1 MEMAFA
7 VELREG
13 NKGRIFDASE
23 VGLRGGEERA
33 TAGEQMNGDQ
43 DRALLPTRASLLSRL
58 RDVRQDGS
66 WREFFD
72 LYWKLIYNASRKR
85 GLTATEAEEVV
96 QETMIN
102 LMKEMPAFRYDP
114 NKGSFKS
121 WLMHITYRRIADQVR
136 KRKNQQIL
144 DENIDVEADS
154 DFERS
159 WMEEWQRN
167 LIETAVGRV
176 RERTSP
182 HAFQVYSLCVLQNKG
197 VRATARILKMSVAGV
212 YMASFKVNKL
222 IKAEVE
228 KIKAKEEA

>member
-1 MEMAFA
+1 MAFA
-7 VELREG
+7 VELKEG

-23 VGLRGGEERA
+23 PGLEGGEERA
-33 TAGEQMNGDQ
+33 TTVEQMNGDQ

-58 RDVRQDGS
+58 RDVGQDGS

-72 LYWKLIYNASRKR
+72 LYWKLIYNAARKR

-96 QETMIN
+96 QETMIS
-102 LMKEMPAFRYDP
+102 LMKEMPTFRYDP
-114 NKGSFKS
+114 RKGSFKS

-136 KRKNQQIL
+136 KRKNQQVL
-144 DENIDVEADS
+144 DENIEVEADS

-159 WMEEWQRN
+159 WMEEWQQN
-167 LIETAVGRV
+167 LIETAVCRV

-182 HAFQVYSLCVLQNKG
+182 HVFQVYSLCVLQNKG

-228 KIKAKEEA
+228 KLKAKEQA